1 LRSSL
6 IVWRN
11 RSARP
16 TTGPAPAQSGP
27 EHRGSNMAN
36 AGPQRGM
43 YIVAVAEPEVLNPF
57 AVAVAQFD
65 EAADRL
71 QLSQD
76 LRAILRLPRR
86 ELTVNFPVR
95 MDDGRVEMFTG
106 YRVQHN
112 VTRGPAKGGIRFDAQ
127 VSLDEVRA
135 LAMWMTWKCAVVN
148 IPFGGAKGGV
158 IVDPRKLSRAELERL
173 TRRYATEI
181 AGVIGPEEDIPA
193 PDMNT
198 NPQVMAWIM
207 DTYSMHEGFSVP
219 AVVTGKPL
227 AVGGSEGR
235 MEATGRGVFIVTREA
250 CKHMGISLQDAR
262 VAVQGFGNVGSIT
275 ARLLHEAGCRVIGL
289 SDVYGAIYSDRGIDV
304 HQAVRHVQEFGSLRD
319 MPHTEPLEGTAL
331 LELPV
336 DILVPAALEGQLTG
350 ANAGRVKARL
360 IVEAA
365 NGPTSPEAD
374 AIFRERGIPVVP
386 DILANAG
393 GVTVSYF
400 EWVQDLQR
408 FFWTE
413 DEINVRLEQ
422 IMVRSFD
429 AVQAKREEQDCDYR
443 MGAYLLA
450 VARVAE
456 ATQVRGVYP

>member
-1 LRSSL
+1 
-6 IVWRN
+6 
-11 RSARP
+11 
-16 TTGPAPAQSGP
+16 
-27 EHRGSNMAN
+27 MA
-36 AGPQRGM
+36 
-43 YIVAVAEPEVLNPF
+43 IAEPEVLNPF

-65 EAADRL
+65 AAAERL
-71 QLSQD
+71 NLSQE
-76 LRAILRLPRR
+76 LRAILRVPKR
-86 ELTVNFPVR
+86 ELTINFPVR
-95 MDDGRVEMFTG
+95 MDDGRTEMFTG

-112 VTRGPAKGGIRFDAQ
+112 LNRGPAKGGIRFDAN

-193 PDMNT
+193 PDVNT

-207 DTYSMHEGFSVP
+207 DTYSMHEGFSIP

-235 MEATGRGVFIVTREA
+235 MEATGRGVFFVTREA
-250 CKHMGISLQDAR
+250 CKRMGLPLEDAT
-262 VAVQGFGNVGSIT
+262 VAVQGFGNVGSVS

-289 SDVYGAIYSDRGIDV
+289 SDVYGAVYSADGIDV
-304 HQAVRHVQEFGSLRD
+304 RQAVRHVQEYGSLKD
-319 MPHTEPLEGTAL
+319 LPGTEPLDGKAL
-331 LELPV
+331 LELPC
-336 DILVPAALEGQLTG
+336 DILIPAALEGQLTG
-350 ANAGRVKARL
+350 SNAARVQARL
-360 IVEAA
+360 IIEAA
-365 NGPTSPEAD
+365 NGPTTPEAD
-374 AIFRERGIPVVP
+374 ANFRDRGIPVVP

-413 DEINVRLEQ
+413 DEINDRLEQ

-429 AVQAKREEQDCDYR
+429 AVQAKMDEQGGDYR
-443 MGAYLLA
+443 TGAYLLA
-450 VARVAE
+450 VDRVAE
-456 ATQVRGVYP
+456 ATQVRGIYP

>member
-1 LRSSL
+1 VA
-6 IVWRN
+6 IVE
-11 RSARP
+11 S
-16 TTGPAPAQSGP
+16 
-27 EHRGSNMAN
+27 
-36 AGPQRGM
+36 
-43 YIVAVAEPEVLNPF
+43 EVVNPF
-57 AVAVAQFD
+57 AVAVEQFD
-65 EAADRL
+65 VAAERL
-71 QLSQD
+71 HLSQE
-76 LRAILRLPRR
+76 LRAILRKPKR

-95 MDDGRVEMFTG
+95 MDDGHVEMFTG

-112 VTRGPAKGGIRFDAQ
+112 INRGPAKGGIRFDAN

-135 LAMWMTWKCAVVN
+135 LAMWMTWKCAVVD

-181 AGVIGPEEDIPA
+181 AGVIGPESDIPA
-193 PDMNT
+193 PDVNT

-207 DTYSMHEGFSVP
+207 DTYSMHQGYSVP

-250 CKHMGISLQDAR
+250 CKHLDLPFATAS
-262 VAVQGFGNVGSIT
+262 VAVQGFGNVGSVT
-275 ARLLHEAGCRVIGL
+275 ARLLYENGCKVVAL
-289 SDVYGAIYSDRGIDV
+289 SDVYGAVYNPDGIDV
-304 HQAVRHVQEFGSLRD
+304 KRAVRHVQEHGTLKGLPDGEPIDGRD
-319 MPHTEPLEGTAL
+319 L

-336 DILVPAALEGQLTG
+336 DILIPAALEGQLTG
-350 ANAGRVKARL
+350 ANAGRVRAKL

-365 NGPTSPEAD
+365 NGPTTPEAD
-374 AIFRERGIPVVP
+374 AIFKERGIHVVP

-408 FFWTE
+408 FFWAE
-413 DEINVRLEQ
+413 DEINDRLEH
-422 IMVRSFD
+422 IMVRSFN
-429 AVQAKREEQDCDYR
+429 AVESRRLDENCDYR
-443 MGAYLLA
+443 TAAYLLA
-450 VARVAE
+450 VARVAD
-456 ATQVRGVYP
+456 ATQVRGIYP

>member
-1 LRSSL
+1 MPSPLAGREE
-6 IVWRN
+6 RN
-11 RSARP
+11 PVAITES
-16 TTGPAPAQSGP
+16 
-27 EHRGSNMAN
+27 EVSN
-36 AGPQRGM
+36 PFV
-43 YIVAVAEPEVLNPF
+43 VAVS
-57 AVAVAQFD
+57 QFD
-65 EAADRL
+65 AAADRL
-71 QLSQD
+71 HLNQE
-76 LRAILRLPRR
+76 LRAILRAPKR

-95 MDDGRVEMFTG
+95 MDDGHVEMYTG

-112 VTRGPAKGGIRFDAQ
+112 IDRGPAKGGIRFDAN

-181 AGVIGPEEDIPA
+181 AGVIGPDADIPA
-193 PDMNT
+193 PDVNT

-207 DTYSMHEGFSVP
+207 DTYSMHQGYSVP

-227 AVGGSEGR
+227 AIGGSEGR
-235 MEATGRGVFIVTREA
+235 MEATGRGVFFVTREA
-250 CKHMGISLQDAR
+250 CKQIDLPLEGAR

-275 ARLLHEAGCRVIGL
+275 ARLLYEAGCRVTGL
-289 SDVYGAIYSDRGIDV
+289 SDVYGAVYNARGIDV
-304 HQAVRHVQEFGSLRD
+304 KRALRHVQEHGSLKGLPD
-319 MPHTEPLEGTAL
+319 AQPLDGKAL

-350 ANAGRVKARL
+350 ANASHIAARL

-365 NGPTSPEAD
+365 NGPTTPEAD
-374 AIFRERGIPVVP
+374 AIFRERGIAVVP

-413 DEINVRLEQ
+413 DEINGRLEQ
-422 IMVRSFD
+422 IMVRSFA
-429 AVQAKREEQDCDYR
+429 AVQAKKDTQGCDYR
-443 MGAYLLA
+443 TGAYLLA

-456 ATQVRGVYP
+456 AAQVRGIYP